1 MELREMII
9 EEENEQGV
17 FAISLVTSP
26 ATEQKFIALSED
38 NKPIKLAKIN
48 EDEQLLL
55 GLVLQPNQKIYRNDD
70 EGEYEIFFS
79 EATIK
84 KASQL
89 YLQKGHQHNV
99 TLEHEEP
106 IEGVTMVES
115 WIVADS
121 KKDKSNVY
129 GYEYPVGS
137 WMAVLKVHDKKEW
150 DNIKEK
156 STLSGFSLEGL
167 FKPTAPVKM
176 SLIDMI
182 AEVKGLK

>member
-1 MELREMII
+1 MII

-38 NKPIKLAKIN
+38 EKPIKLAKIN

-55 GLVLQPNQKIYRNDD
+55 GLVLQPNQRIYRND
-70 EGEYEIFFS
+70 EGEEYEIFFS
-79 EATIK
+79 EQTIK

-89 YLQKGHQHNV
+89 YLQKGFQDNV
-99 TLEHEEP
+99 TMEHEE
-106 IEGVTMVES
+106 IMKGVTMVES
-115 WIVADS
+115 WIVADP
-121 KKDKSNVY
+121 KRDKSNVY
-129 GYEYPVGS
+129 ELEYPKGS

-150 DNIKEK
+150 DNIKEN

-167 FKPTAPVKM
+167 FKPSKPTEL
-176 SLIDMI
+176 SFIDMI